1 MGQQRLGRQP
11 DLFARDAPPASPE
24 TAAFRDPGDPA
35 PNTGSDASGQEPPP
49 SDFVARIRAELRD
62 TLARARDAHA
72 LPWPDLTRTTLA
84 EMRFHSVASWLPPDE
99 ARSLRAAFAAE
110 MDRLYARHDAQAAE

>member
-1 MGQQRLGRQP
+1 MGRQRLGRQP
-11 DLFARDAPPASPE
+11 DLFARDETSVSPE
-24 TAAFRDPGDPA
+24 TAAPCDPGGPA
-35 PNTGSDASGQEPPP
+35 SSAESSASAHEPPP
-49 SDFVARIRAELRD
+49 PDFVARIRAELRD
-62 TLARARDAHA
+62 TLARARAADA

-110 MDRLYARHDAQAAE
+110 MDRLYARHDAGTAG